1 MDDLDHL
8 FHWVHGRLFSE
19 YRIWLFG
26 IPVLEFVEISLESS
40 LGYQPLRGGWYPRL
54 PRLRVGLNSQSGDKN

>member
-40 LGYQPLRGGWYPRL
+40 LGYQPLRGAAGTPDYL
-54 PRLRVGLNSQSGDKN
+54 ESGSD